1 MYPLSDKTAGPIG
14 PKFCRPKE
22 GLWLVKVEKCCPK
35 YWTLLVWKMCQ
46 LKHENLQKFKDN
58 SSS

>member
-1 MYPLSDKTAGPIG
+1 MNPLNVKTAGLIG

-35 YWTLLVWKMCQ
+35 KVDFISL
-46 LKHENLQKFKDN
+46 ENVSIKA
-58 SSS
+58 